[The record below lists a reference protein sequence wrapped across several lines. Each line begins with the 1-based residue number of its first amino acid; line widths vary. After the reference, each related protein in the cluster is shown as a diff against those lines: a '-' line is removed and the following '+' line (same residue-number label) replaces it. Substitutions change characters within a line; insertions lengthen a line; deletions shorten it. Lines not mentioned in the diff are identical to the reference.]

1 MAGFCIKTSI
11 SHHIQ
16 ASQQKT
22 AALALIV
29 NEILKIQQIHQR
41 HLAKH
46 STKSSMTT
54 SPQLFLALFAACL
67 PLLASTAHAADITPG
82 LWAISMETRTQA
94 APGFQPAPFTVNQCF
109 TAADARDPSR
119 LLGGLSNTGASDC
132 QYTEKSYS
140 GNTFKFAMQ
149 CGGAYA
155 LQSRG
160 EVTFDAQTMNGVITA
175 KANVAGTATEFQ
187 NKLSAKRI
195 GNC

>member
-1 MAGFCIKTSI
+1 MINLPQRFI
-11 SHHIQ
+11 
-16 ASQQKT
+16 
-22 AALALIV
+22 ALIA
-29 NEILKIQQIHQR
+29 I
-41 HLAKH
+41 
-46 STKSSMTT
+46 
-54 SPQLFLALFAACL
+54 CL
-67 PLLASTAHAADITPG
+67 VSLASPAHAADISPG

-119 LLGGLSNTGASDC
+119 LLGGLSNPGASDC

-160 EVTFDAQTMNGVITA
+160 EVTFEGQTMNGLITA
-175 KANVAGTATEFQ
+175 KANITGTVTEFQ
-187 NKLSAKRI
+187 NKMSARRL

>member
-1 MAGFCIKTSI
+1 MI
-11 SHHIQ
+11 
-16 ASQQKT
+16 
-22 AALALIV
+22 
-29 NEILKIQQIHQR
+29 N
-41 HLAKH
+41 
-46 STKSSMTT
+46 
-54 SPQLFLALFAACL
+54 SPQRILVLFTACMSC
-67 PLLASTAHAADITPG
+67 LASPAHAADITPG

-119 LLGGLSNTGASDC
+119 LLGGLSNPGASDC

-160 EVTFDAQTMNGVITA
+160 EVTFDAQTMNGLITA
-175 KANVAGTATEFQ
+175 KATIAGALTEFQ
-187 NKLSAKRI
+187 NKISARRI

>member
-1 MAGFCIKTSI
+1 MINPPRRLITLATVYLTS
-11 SHHIQ
+11 
-16 ASQQKT
+16 
-22 AALALIV
+22 
-29 NEILKIQQIHQR
+29 
-41 HLAKH
+41 
-46 STKSSMTT
+46 
-54 SPQLFLALFAACL
+54 
-67 PLLASTAHAADITPG
+67 LASLAHAADISPG

-119 LLGGLSNTGASDC
+119 LLGGLSNPGASDC

-160 EVTFDAQTMNGVITA
+160 EVTFDAQTMNGLINA
-175 KANVAGTATEFQ
+175 KANIAGAVTEFQ
-187 NKLSAKRI
+187 NKMSARRV
-195 GNC
+195 GDC

>member
-1 MAGFCIKTSI
+1 MANFP
-11 SHHIQ
+11 
-16 ASQQKT
+16 
-22 AALALIV
+22 
-29 NEILKIQQIHQR
+29 QR
-41 HLAKH
+41 
-46 STKSSMTT
+46 
-54 SPQLFLALFAACL
+54 FLALFAVCLACL
-67 PLLASTAHAADITPG
+67 ALPSHAADIAPG

-119 LLGGLSNTGASDC
+119 LLGGLSSPGASDC

-140 GNTFKFAMQ
+140 GNTFRFAMQ

-160 EVTFDAQTMNGVITA
+160 EVTFDAQTMNGLITA
-175 KANVAGTATEFQ
+175 KANVAGTLTEFQ
-187 NKLSAKRI
+187 NKLSARRI

>member
-1 MAGFCIKTSI
+1 MINLPQRFI
-11 SHHIQ
+11 
-16 ASQQKT
+16 
-22 AALALIV
+22 ALVALIS
-29 NEILKIQQIHQR
+29 I
-41 HLAKH
+41 
-46 STKSSMTT
+46 
-54 SPQLFLALFAACL
+54 C
-67 PLLASTAHAADITPG
+67 LASLASSAHAADISPG

-94 APGFQPAPFTVNQCF
+94 APGFQPTPFTVNQCF

-119 LLGGLSNTGASDC
+119 LLGGLSNPGASDC

-160 EVTFDAQTMNGVITA
+160 EVTFDAQTMNGLITA
-175 KANVAGTATEFQ
+175 KANTTGTVTEFQ
-187 NKLSAKRI
+187 NKMSARRL

>member
-1 MAGFCIKTSI
+1 MINSPMR
-11 SHHIQ
+11 
-16 ASQQKT
+16 
-22 AALALIV
+22 LIC
-29 NEILKIQQIHQR
+29 L
-41 HLAKH
+41 
-46 STKSSMTT
+46 
-54 SPQLFLALFAACL
+54 LFAYL
-67 PLLASTAHAADITPG
+67 PLLAPPAHAADITPG

-109 TAADARDPSR
+109 TAADARDPSK
-119 LLGGLSNTGASDC
+119 LLGGLSNSGASDC

-175 KANVAGTATEFQ
+175 KANVAGTVTEFQ
-187 NKLSAKRI
+187 NKLSARRI